1 MKQLVRV
8 KCIEVLNLLPP
19 WPLHGELGK
28 RVKINGD
35 IQGDVYSVANCLKQV
50 LYAAQFAVFI
60 RCFIPFV
67 LHCWLPVSYA
77 TMLFVS
83 KFDY

>member
-1 MKQLVRV
+1 MKPLVRV

-19 WPLHGELGK
+19 CPLRGELGK
-28 RVKINGD
+28 RVKIKGD

-50 LYAAQFAVFI
+50 LYAPQFAVFI
-60 RCFIPFV
+60 RCFMPLV
-67 LHCWLPVSYA
+67 YHCWPQVSYA
-77 TMLFVS
+77 TMLFTL